1 MVVNGNKF
9 TFDGTIE
16 PLDIRHSNLYIG
28 GHEDLYKIVS
38 NFFLD
43 SNFSSL
49 DLTKNLTVDHS

>member
-38 NFFLD
+38 NIFWFPIFRRLIWPKI
-43 SNFSSL
+43 L
-49 DLTKNLTVDHS
+49 Q